1 MFLFLAAGFF
11 AVYTINVVV
20 GSLNGA
26 AFLGGVGELLLLLA
40 ASIAFVGGILRR
52 EAAEKR
58 QIEDDEHMIKRGKT
72 HG

>member
-11 AVYTINVVV
+11 AIYTINVVV
-20 GSLNGA
+20 GSITGT

-52 EAAEKR
+52 EAAEEQQNR
-58 QIEDDEHMIKRGKT
+58 ENE
-72 HG
+72 